1 MAHVKG
7 VAVPELFIDVLI
19 KYSLFIIHTFT
30 KRSID
35 ARPFLFVAMPVPHS
49 LLTPMCGAL
58 SAFDAKFW
66 LIWSPYVDG
75 ADGVESVDN
84 LTVAK
89 CEAAQSFNLLSTH
102 CRRHLKKNSR

>member
-1 MAHVKG
+1 M
-7 VAVPELFIDVLI
+7 PELFIDVLI
-19 KYSLFIIHTFT
+19 KYSLFIIHTFI

-35 ARPFLFVAMPVPHS
+35 ARPFLFVAMPVPH
-49 LLTPMCGAL
+49 TMCGAL

-84 LTVAK
+84 LTVVK
-89 CEAAQSFNLLSTH
+89 CEAAQSFDLLSTH